1 MRDINSVV
9 VMGRLTKDP
18 EYRVV
23 GETTLANISLASG
36 RGRQKDGT
44 DCTDYFDVQYWGK
57 GADAV
62 RPYLGKGRQI
72 LVEGRLEQQ
81 RWDKD
86 GRTQSRVIIRADN
99 LQLCGDKAQTQTQ
112 QPAPQPVYSD
122 NPYDEIPF

>member
-1 MRDINSVV
+1 MKDINTVV
-9 VMGRLTKDP
+9 VIGRLTKDP
-18 EYRVV
+18 EYRVM

-62 RPYLGKGRQI
+62 RPYLTKGRQI
-72 LVEGRLEQQ
+72 LVEGRLEQR

-86 GRTQSRVIIRADN
+86 GRTQSRVLIKAEN
-99 LQLCGDKAQTQTQ
+99 LQLCGDKAQTQEQ
-112 QPAPQPVYSD
+112 QPVQQPVYST

>member
-18 EYRVV
+18 EYRVM

-44 DCTDYFDVQYWGK
+44 DGTDYFDVQYWGK

-86 GRTQSRVIIRADN
+86 GRTQSRVIIKAEN
-99 LQLCGDKAQTQTQ
+99 LQLCGDKAQQNPVQ
-112 QPAPQPVYSD
+112 QPVYST
-122 NPYDEIPF
+122 NPYDEISF

>member
-44 DCTDYFDVQYWGK
+44 DYFDVQYWGK

-62 RPYLGKGRQI
+62 RPYLGKGKQI

-112 QPAPQPVYSD
+112 PSVQQPVYSD